1 MGQTYSS
8 SKREPNGLYK
18 VTVNDGESTYETDG
32 LFIRFDTPGATVGKA
47 PEDELDQSAPPT
59 KQFRNLA
66 KLMRSQTAL
75 TVAFRAVL
83 DKKDDMKVTAVYV
96 PVDKITNPEDAK
108 LLMAYLYV
116 MYMSEAEVTRRLTKA
131 MAGNPSKK
139 RSDNEQTKLIIKAF
153 YSPMFR
159 LKFDAPPG
167 TTYQKKMNDSRDIIL
182 TKAYNPMKIP
192 NKPTFPPKINLVVVI
207 LAIVIILYMYKKFV
221 ADKKK

>member
-1 MGQTYSS
+1 MGLTYST

-18 VTVNDGESTYETDG
+18 VTVNDGNSTYEMDG
-32 LFIRFDTPGATVGKA
+32 LYIRFDTPGATLGAA
-47 PEDELDQSAPPT
+47 PEDELDQNAPPA
-59 KQFRNLA
+59 KQIRNLA

-75 TVAFRAVL
+75 TIAFGALL
-83 DKKDDMKVTAVYV
+83 DKKDDVKVAAVYV
-96 PVDKITNPEDAK
+96 PVDKITKPEDAK
-108 LLMAYLYV
+108 LMMAYLHV
-116 MYMSEAEVTRRLTKA
+116 MYMSEGEVIQRMTKA

-139 RSDNEQTKLIIKAF
+139 RSDQEQMKMIIDAF

-167 TTYQKKMNDSRDIIL
+167 ASYQKKMNDSRDIIL

-192 NKPTFPPKINLVVVI
+192 NKPTFPPKINWIVVI
-207 LAIVIILYMYKKFV
+207 LVIVIVLFMYKKFV

>member
-1 MGQTYSS
+1 M
-8 SKREPNGLYK
+8 
-18 VTVNDGESTYETDG
+18 DG

-47 PEDELDQSAPPT
+47 PEDELEQSAPPV

-75 TVAFRAVL
+75 TIAFRALL
-83 DKKDDMKVTAVYV
+83 DKKDDVKVTAVYV

-108 LLMAYLYV
+108 LLMAYLHV
-116 MYMSEAEVTRRLTKA
+116 MYMSEEEVIQRMTKA
-131 MAGNPSKK
+131 MAGNLTKK
-139 RSDNEQTKLIIKAF
+139 RSDQEQTKLIINAF

-192 NKPTFPPKINLVVVI
+192 NKPTFPPKINWVVVI
-207 LAIVIILYMYKKFV
+207 LVIVIVLFMYKKLV
-221 ADKKK
+221 ADKKKK